1 MGFIE
6 KYLKNVR
13 AIILSIIILPVLM
26 LAPSVAD
33 AQKAGKICRI
43 GWLGPTYG
51 IHHKV
56 FLRELNRLGWVE
68 GQDFI
73 IEYRSVEGKFDR
85 LADHATE
92 LVNLKMDVILTTL
105 TPSTHAAK
113 NATAT
118 IPIVFTIVEDPV
130 GDGFVASLARP
141 GGNLTGLSN
150 NIIEISGKVLQLLKE
165 AVPGASRVAYLWNP
179 DLDRIARLAL
189 NEMQTAANTLG
200 VELQS
205 FKVTNASDF
214 EPAFSA
220 MINEQAQALVV
231 LAGPLMVE
239 NTTQIV
245 ELSLK
250 NRIPLMVNG
259 SSDWVQSGALM
270 SYTPPSAPQF
280 RRAAHLVVKIFNGG
294 NPGEIPVELPKIY
307 DFAINL
313 KTARELGITIPQSLL
328 WANKVI
334 E

>member
-1 MGFIE
+1 MI
-6 KYLKNVR
+6 LR
-13 AIILSIIILPVLM
+13 AIVLLLVIPVGILS
-26 LAPSVAD
+26 APQAAN
-33 AQKAGKICRI
+33 AQKAGKVYRI

-51 IHHKV
+51 IYHEV
-56 FLRELNRLGWVE
+56 FLKKLGRLGWVE

-73 IEYRSVEGKFDR
+73 MEYRSVEGKFDR
-85 LADHATE
+85 LADHAAE
-92 LVNLKMDVILTTL
+92 LVNLKVDVILTTL

-113 NATAT
+113 NATST

-130 GDGFVASLARP
+130 GEGFVASLARP

-150 NIIEISGKVLQLLKE
+150 NIIEIAGKVLQLLNE

-189 NEMQTAANTLG
+189 EEIQTAANTLG

-205 FKVTNASDF
+205 VKVTNAGDF
-214 EPAFSA
+214 EPAFSS
-220 MINEQAQALVV
+220 MVNEQAQALVV

-239 NTTQIV
+239 NTTRIV
-245 ELSLK
+245 DLSLK
-250 NRIPLMVNG
+250 NRLPLMVNG
-259 SSDWVQSGALM
+259 SSTWVQSGALM
-270 SYTPPSAPQF
+270 SYTPPYSPQF
-280 RRAAHLVVKIFNGG
+280 RRAARLVDKIFKGA

-313 KTARELGITIPQSLL
+313 KTARDLGITIPQSLL

>member
-1 MGFIE
+1 VSFFEYYIMI
-6 KYLKNVR
+6 LR
-13 AIILSIIILPVLM
+13 AVVLIVIIPLGILS
-26 LAPSVAD
+26 APQAAN
-33 AQKAGKICRI
+33 AQKAGKVYRI

-51 IHHKV
+51 IYHEV
-56 FLRELNRLGWVE
+56 FLKKIRRLGWVE
-68 GQDFI
+68 GQDFVM
-73 IEYRSVEGKFDR
+73 EYRSVEGKFDR
-85 LADHATE
+85 LADHAAE
-92 LVNLKMDVILTTL
+92 LVSLNVDVILTVL

-113 NATAT
+113 NATKT

-150 NIIEISGKVLQLLKE
+150 NIIEIAGKVLQLLNE
-165 AVPGASRVAYLWNP
+165 AVPGASRIAYLWNP

-189 NEMQTAANTLG
+189 EEIQTAANTLG

-205 FKVTNASDF
+205 VKVRNAKDF

-220 MINEQAQALVV
+220 MVSEQAQALVV

-245 ELSLK
+245 DLSLK
-250 NRIPLMVNG
+250 NRLPLMVNG
-259 SSDWVQSGALM
+259 SSVWVQSGALM
-270 SYTPPSAPQF
+270 SYTPRYSPQF
-280 RRAAHLVVKIFNGG
+280 RRAAHLIDKMLKGS

-313 KTARELGITIPQSLL
+313 KTARDLGIPIPQSLL

>member
-1 MGFIE
+1 MIKKTIMVIVIIALG
-6 KYLKNVR
+6 
-13 AIILSIIILPVLM
+13 ILSTPQSAV
-26 LAPSVAD
+26 
-33 AQKAGKICRI
+33 AQKAGKAYRI

-51 IHHKV
+51 IYHEV
-56 FLRELNRLGWVE
+56 FLKELRRLGWFE
-68 GQDFI
+68 GQDFVM
-73 IEYRSVEGKFDR
+73 EYRSVEGRFDR
-85 LADHATE
+85 LAEHAAE
-92 LVNLKMDVILTTL
+92 LVNLNVDVILTAQ

-113 NATAT
+113 NASTT

-150 NIIEISGKVLQLLKE
+150 NIIEIAGKVLQLLNE

-189 NEMQTAANTLG
+189 EEIRAAAIILG

-205 FKVTNASDF
+205 VKVTNAGDF

-220 MINEQAQALVV
+220 MVSGQAQALVV

-245 ELSLK
+245 DLSLK
-250 NRIPLMVNG
+250 NRLPMMVNG
-259 SSDWVQSGALM
+259 SSAWVQSGALM
-270 SYTPPSAPQF
+270 SYTPPYSPQF
-280 RRAAHLVVKIFNGG
+280 RRAAHLVDKIFKGG

-313 KTARELGITIPQSLL
+313 RTARELEITIPQTLL

>member
-1 MGFIE
+1 MI
-6 KYLKNVR
+6 LR
-13 AIILSIIILPVLM
+13 AIVLLLVIPVGILS
-26 LAPSVAD
+26 APQAAN
-33 AQKAGKICRI
+33 AQKAGKVYRI

-51 IHHKV
+51 IYHEV
-56 FLRELNRLGWVE
+56 FLKKLGRLGWVE
-68 GQDFI
+68 GQAFI
-73 IEYRSVEGKFDR
+73 MEYRSVKGKFDR
-85 LADHATE
+85 LADHAAE
-92 LVNLKMDVILTTL
+92 LVNLKVDVILTTL

-113 NATAT
+113 NATST

-130 GDGFVASLARP
+130 GEGFVASLARP

-150 NIIEISGKVLQLLKE
+150 NIIEIAGKVLQLLNE

-189 NEMQTAANTLG
+189 EEIQTAANTLG

-205 FKVTNASDF
+205 VKVTNAGDF
-214 EPAFSA
+214 EPAFSS
-220 MINEQAQALVV
+220 MVNEQAQALVV

-239 NTTQIV
+239 NTTRIV
-245 ELSLK
+245 DLSLK
-250 NRIPLMVNG
+250 NRLPLMVNG
-259 SSDWVQSGALM
+259 SSTWVQSGALM
-270 SYTPPSAPQF
+270 SYTPPYSPQF
-280 RRAAHLVVKIFNGG
+280 RRAARLVDKIFKGG